1 MVYQGGKI
9 LSEWKNGTR
18 KRSKKVGEVGQMEGF
33 FGRYD
38 HKLDSKG
45 RLTLPSRFCNA
56 FEDGAFLSSYLGGCL
71 ALWTQIEFGIRMREM
86 QEKASTS
93 AKWRNL
99 VRVWAAGTYQAEKDS
114 QARIIIPP
122 HLREFAGIAS
132 EVVIS
137 GAIDHIEIWNPLR
150 WRELEEPQ
158 ERMLILGEQDI

>member
-1 MVYQGGKI
+1 MY
-9 LSEWKNGTR
+9 SPEWENGTR
-18 KRSKKVGEVGQMEGF
+18 RRSEKVGEVEQMEGF

-45 RLTLPSRFCNA
+45 RLTLPSRFSDA
-56 FEDGAFLSSYLGGCL
+56 FGGGAFISSYLGGCL
-71 ALWTQIEFGIRMREM
+71 ALWTPVEFGIRMREM

-99 VRVWAAGTYQAEKDS
+99 VRVWSAGTYQAEKDA
-114 QARIIIPP
+114 QDRITIPP
-122 HLREFAGIAS
+122 HLREFADITS

-137 GAIDHIEIWNPLR
+137 GAIDHVEIWNPLR